1 MEKNLIWISL
11 ISIYFLLLINGLIFW
26 VTILIKRKE
35 VKRDKSYK
43 KMYDVLLPD
52 VIDYLKLQELKPNN
66 LLYDGSELKNDVII
80 NLIKTNAKSTLLT
93 ARQAFEDLGYVD
105 GVIEKAEKKLTLKK
119 IKQLGV
125 MGSPKAFPILIQG
138 TSKDDFEVVY
148 QSCYALSLLPMK
160 EQEAE
165 KYVTVLLHT
174 NILRDR
180 MIEMIKNLSLSI
192 DVYWRLLLSQKTEL
206 GKVVLLRVLEDRFH
220 KADPIIM
227 EAVADILNDPQ
238 SSKEIRIAAVVAL
251 AATQNKN
258 YVQLLLDHYRRE
270 EAWEVRAAV
279 AKALNKY
286 TEETSGDKSKIH
298 ILKEMMYDSS
308 WWVRFNA
315 AEVLARKG
323 LTGIDALV
331 DISLN
336 SDDQQASDLAFYILD
351 ANYSVNESLRIFE
364 EGNND

>member
-1 MEKNLIWISL
+1 MDKNLIWIAL
-11 ISIYFLLLINGLIFW
+11 ISIYLLLLINGLIFW

-35 VKRDKSYK
+35 VQREKAYK
-43 KMYDVLLPD
+43 KMYDSLEPD
-52 VIDYLKLQELKPNN
+52 VINYLKLQDLEHND
-66 LLYDGSELKNDVII
+66 LLYDGSELKTDVII
-80 NLIKTNAKSTLLT
+80 NLINTNAQSTLIT

-105 GVIEKAEKKLTLKK
+105 GVIEKAEKKLTLNK

-125 MGSPKAFPILIQG
+125 MGSPKAFPILRKG
-138 TSKDDFEVVY
+138 TVKDDFEVVY
-148 QSCYALSLLPMK
+148 QSCYALSLLPMG

-165 KYVTVLLHT
+165 EYITVLQHT

-192 DVYWRLLLSQKTEL
+192 EVYWRLLLSQKTEL
-206 GKVVLLRVLEDRFH
+206 GKVVLLRALEDRFH
-220 KADPIIM
+220 KADPKIM
-227 EAVADILNDPQ
+227 DAVADFLKDPQ
-238 SSKEIRIAAVVAL
+238 SSKEIRIASVVAL
-251 AATQNKN
+251 AATQNEN
-258 YVQLLLDHYRRE
+258 YEQILLNHYRRE

-279 AKALNKY
+279 AKVLNKY
-286 TEETSGDKSKIH
+286 TEHISRDKIN
-298 ILKEMMYDSS
+298 ILKEMMYDSN

-323 LTGIDALV
+323 LAGIDALV

-336 SDDQQASDLAFYILD
+336 SEDKEASDLAFYILD
-351 ANYSVNESLRIFE
+351 ANSAVNESLGIFE